1 MQFKF
6 ISAIVA
12 AMLAGSTLAAVL
24 EDRQAST
31 CGSGLAQPCGSVD
44 LTILGIEAYSLDGLT
59 CNTTCDV
66 TLALPGA
73 LSGLASVE
81 IDLGVSTRHII
92 IEILY

>member
-12 AMLAGSTLAAVL
+12 AILAGSTLAAVL

-44 LTILGIEAYSLDGLT
+44 LTILGIEANIPIPWTVSHA
-59 CNTTCDV
+59 
-66 TLALPGA
+66 TL
-73 LSGLASVE
+73 LAT
-81 IDLGVSTRHII
+81 LH
-92 IEILY
+92 